1 MFAPKRNGFSLIE
14 LLVAMTIVV
23 ILAAVAYPNLRSVTN
38 GNRLVAAAN
47 ETKAV
52 LQSARMEA
60 IRSNR
65 RAVACL
71 SANPNAA
78 VPSCNANGAVG
89 WIVFQDADR
98 NGQYGANERLVR
110 VTTMPEG
117 IQLKGSASFAGKASF
132 RSDGMARDSAGLLLN
147 ATVDMCLPVNE
158 PEENVRHISIGTG
171 SRISIT
177 KSSTPMACGTP
188 ENNPKT

>member
-1 MFAPKRNGFSLIE
+1 MFAHTRNGFSLIE
-14 LLVAMTIVV
+14 LVVAMAIVV
-23 ILAAVAYPNLRSVTN
+23 ILAAVAYPNLQSVTN

-47 ETKAV
+47 ETKAI

-78 VPSCNANGAVG
+78 VPSCNANGAIG

-110 VTTMPEG
+110 VTTMPEDM
-117 IQLKGSASFAGKASF
+117 QLTGSASFAGKASF
-132 RSDGMARDSAGLLLN
+132 RSDGMARDAGGSLLD
-147 ATVDMCLPVNE
+147 ATVDMCLPVEE

-177 KSSTPMACGTP
+177 RASNPMACGTP
-188 ENNPKT
+188 QDIPNS